1 MSSSDGTTYRNYIGG
16 RWVPSS
22 NGETF
27 PSINP
32 ANTEEVLGHFP
43 RSPREDATAAV
54 DAASEAS
61 PAWKAM
67 VAPDRARIFAKAIEI
82 AKGRADELGEVM
94 CREEGKIYKE
104 ARGEII
110 KGLNLVEYYVG
121 EGWRIQGY
129 TRPSEMSQTFTY
141 TTRRP
146 LGVVSLITPWNFP
159 WAIPCWKIAPALIA
173 GNTAVFKPA
182 TPTPLCAIKWV
193 EVLEEAGLPPG
204 VLNLVMG
211 PGSTVGDEFVNN
223 PAIQAIS
230 FTGSNGVGMRLNEQA
245 ARRGAKVTCEMG
257 GKNAVVVM
265 ADADLDLALEGIL
278 QGAFGSTGQRCT
290 ATSRVVADKAIV
302 GELTERIV
310 ERARAIKVGNGMDPT
325 VDMGPAVNESELK
338 TDLDYIDIANA
349 EGARLCAGGHR
360 LTDGDLSKGYFVAPT
375 VFDNVQPSMRIAKE
389 EVFGPVLSILAADG
403 YDDAIAKANDVEY
416 GLTASIYSRDSTHCM
431 RFVDDAEVGMVHIN
445 QPTIGGEAQLPF
457 GGIKSTGV
465 GDREMSVEGINFFTE
480 IKTVFFDYTGAAR
493 KTNIY

>member
-1 MSSSDGTTYRNYIGG
+1 M
-16 RWVPSS
+16 
-22 NGETF
+22 
-27 PSINP
+27 
-32 ANTEEVLGHFP
+32 
-43 RSPREDATAAV
+43 
-54 DAASEAS
+54 
-61 PAWKAM
+61 
-67 VAPDRARIFAKAIEI
+67 
-82 AKGRADELGEVM
+82 
-94 CREEGKIYKE
+94 
-104 ARGEII
+104 
-110 KGLNLVEYYVG
+110 G

-129 TRPSEMSQTFTY
+129 TRPSEMARTLTY

-182 TPTPLCAIKWV
+182 TPTPLTALKWV
-193 EVLEEAGLPPG
+193 EILEEAGLPPG

-230 FTGSNGVGMRLNEQA
+230 FTGSNAVGTRLNQDA
-245 ARRGAKVTCEMG
+245 AKRGVKVTCEMG

-265 ADADLDLALEGIL
+265 ADADLDMALEGII

-290 ATSRVVADKAIV
+290 ATSRVIADRSIV
-302 GELTERIV
+302 EELTERIV
-310 ERARAIKVGNGMDPT
+310 ERARSLKVGDGMDPSI
-325 VDMGPAVNESELK
+325 DMGPAVNSGQLE
-338 TDLDYIDIANA
+338 TDLEYIAVA
-349 EGARLCAGGHR
+349 KEGGARLCAGGRR
-360 LTDGDLSKGYFVAPT
+360 LTEDGLDQGYFVEPT
-375 VFDNVQPSMRIAKE
+375 VFDQVEPGMRIAQE
-389 EVFGPVLSILAADG
+389 EVFGPVLSILSADG
-403 YDDAIAKANDVEY
+403 YEDAMAKANDSEF
-416 GLTASIYSRDSTHCM
+416 GLTASIYTRDSTLCL

-465 GDREMSVEGINFFTE
+465 GDREMSVEGLNFFTE